1 LGESAVESTEGVGG
15 VGVVVLLENLLDGF
29 SNLGLV
35 VEGDGREEMVSNMV
49 VRDVVKE
56 ETTGPA
62 QKWPVNSGGSAT
74 EEGPLLVAVVSD
86 GWVGVVEIGKHDD
99 PVVGEQVR
107 NEVKFDE
114 VAETNLLGP
123 QIKDGRHNGQ
133 TDVGSDD
140 SVSFM
145 GFEERRRRFEMVS
158 TRRIHRVA
166 HDVGEEVVLPA
177 KCLHEEHATKSVN
190 WRLFK
195 DIMVVG
201 DVGTGLRRKAVVR
214 TSAGNEVLI
223 ALNGH
228 GGFVVSMVS
237 RPPGVVRDK
246 DKSMHGI
253 PDDMVHPAVIR
264 QTSVSGFV
272 GHAPPASKDNAL
284 NVPVEGP

>member
-1 LGESAVESTEGVGG
+1 
-15 VGVVVLLENLLDGF
+15 VVVLKNLLDGF

-49 VRDVVKE
+49 MRDVVKE
-56 ETTGPA
+56 ETTSPT
-62 QKWPVNSGGSAT
+62 QKWPVNSGCSAT

-86 GWVGVVEIGKHDD
+86 GWVGVVEVGKHDN

-114 VAETNLLGP
+114 VAKANLLGP
-123 QIKDGRHNGQ
+123 QVKDGRHNGQ
-133 TDVGSDD
+133 ADVRSDD
-140 SVSFM
+140 SIPFM
-145 GFEERRRRFEMVS
+145 RFEERRRRFEVVRA
-158 TRRIHRVA
+158 RRIHRVA

-201 DVGTGLRRKAVVR
+201 DVGTGFRRKAVVC
-214 TSAGNEVLI
+214 TSAGDEVFI

-253 PDDMVHPAVIR
+253 PDEVVHPAVIR

-272 GHAPPASKDNAL
+272 GHAPPASEDNTL
-284 NVPVEGP
+284 NVPVESPERPFGHRLQS